1 MSENRDHS
9 AEAAIRRVVEDYV
22 EGMVFADEA
31 RLRRAFHA
39 QAKIIGHYQGAL
51 EWLSLDAFVAAIL
64 GAGSVEVNGPP
75 FWEIQAIDV
84 TGDAA
89 AVKLIDDYFDLRF
102 TDYLSL
108 LLIGQRWVIVN
119 KVYFLHP

>member
-1 MSENRDHS
+1 MLVIALTTFGYPPLIRHS
-9 AEAAIRRVVEDYV
+9 
-22 EGMVFADEA
+22 G
-31 RLRRAFHA
+31 RLLAP
-39 QAKIIGHYQGAL
+39 I
-51 EWLSLDAFVAAIL
+51 VAAATLTDLCMLQVMHVQVI
-64 GAGSVEVNGPP
+64 AHTINIDIDRQ
-75 FWEIQAIDV
+75 FFFIFQAIDV